1 MSKVYNPTP
10 EREDVPTQGHD
21 GVTGKHGAPRRELV
35 LVGSEDEADFK
46 ELMAVLASPSEDGD
60 EDDDASQCQA
70 VDLKTYLYGF
80 DDGEDSTD
88 ARSHPERE
96 EGA

>member
-21 GVTGKHGAPRRELV
+21 APQQRPAPRREV
-35 LVGSEDEADFK
+35 ALVGSEEEADFK
-46 ELMAVLASPSEDGD
+46 ELMGVLASPSEDGD

-70 VDLKTYLYGF
+70 VDLKTYLSGF
-80 DDGEDSTD
+80 DDGE
-88 ARSHPERE
+88 
-96 EGA
+96 GA

>member
-1 MSKVYNPTP
+1 MTKVYNPTP

-21 GVTGKHGAPRRELV
+21 AQQRPAPKRELA

-46 ELMAVLASPSEDGD
+46 ELMAILAGPSEDGD

-70 VDLKTYLYGF
+70 VDLKTYLTGF
-80 DDGEDSTD
+80 DDGEDSPD
-88 ARSHPERE
+88 LGGHPERQG
-96 EGA
+96 GA